1 MTEKNYFFASEE
13 DVYDYL
19 KDYPGKKRMLAAM
32 EEPWKQRLLDY
43 MTGKKTLP
51 FTYDPFFKM
60 VFNPDRNPE
69 RLSSFLSAVMGRSVQ
84 VVDILPVEHT
94 LHDGKSLVIMDLLVR
109 LDDGSRAN
117 VEIQKYGA
125 AFPVQRLSCYSADSL
140 MQEYEWAKDQRKD
153 GKFDYKDVNKVY
165 TIVMYENSPG
175 EYVKAVQRGEYIH
188 HGKVQFD
195 TGLELDMLQEYYIVN
210 LDIFKNS
217 AYTKDKSKLSGWLR
231 FLTTEDMADV
241 EEVIQSYPWLHEVY
255 EDVAGYMREPKEV
268 LVMCSKTLR
277 EMDEGAM
284 RLYWDQV
291 HEQLRETEKKCLEA
305 EERYVETEK
314 KCAETEK
321 KCAETEKKCAETE
334 KKCAEMEKERDA
346 NRQLIDEKDAEIERL
361 KKQLQE
367 LEKQK

>member
-1 MTEKNYFFASEE
+1 MTKKNYFFASEK

-19 KDYPGKKRMLAAM
+19 KEYPVKRRMLENM

-69 RLSSFLSAVMGRSVQ
+69 RLSSFLSEIMGRQVQ

-94 LHDGKSLVIMDLLVR
+94 LHDGYSLIIMDLLVR

-125 AFPVQRLSCYSADSL
+125 GFPIQRMSCYSADLL
-140 MQEYEWAKDQRKD
+140 MQEYEWAKEHRKD
-153 GKFDYKDVNKVY
+153 GKFDYEDVNKVY
-165 TIVMYENSPG
+165 TIVMYENSPEEFCEAAENG
-175 EYVKAVQRGEYIH
+175 EYLH
-188 HGKVQFD
+188 HGKVGFD
-195 TGLELDMLQEYYIVN
+195 TGLELDMLQEYFIVN
-210 LDIFKNS
+210 LDIFKRT
-217 AYTKDKSKLSGWLR
+217 AYTKERSKLSGWLR
-231 FLTTEDMADV
+231 FLTTEDMEDV
-241 EEVIQSYPWLHEVY
+241 EAVIQAYPWLYEIY
-255 EDVAGYMREPKEV
+255 EDVASYMRNPKEV
-268 LVMCSKTLR
+268 LTMYSKTLQ

-284 RLYWDQV
+284 RLYWDRV

-314 KCAETEK
+314 KCVETEK
-321 KCAETEKKCAETE
+321 KCAETEKKCA
-334 KKCAEMEKERDA
+334 AMEKERVA
-346 NRQLIDEKDAEIERL
+346 TQQLIGEKEAEIERL
-361 KKQLQE
+361 KKQIQE
-367 LEKQK
+367 LEKHI

>member
-13 DVYDYL
+13 DVYGYL
-19 KDYPGKKRMLAAM
+19 KNCPGKRRMLATM
-32 EEPWKQRLLDY
+32 EESWRQRLLDY

-69 RLSSFLSAVMGRSVQ
+69 RLSSFLGAVMDRKVQ

-94 LHDGKSLVIMDLLVR
+94 LHDGKSMVIMDLLVR

-125 AFPVQRLSCYSADSL
+125 AFPVQRMSCYSADSL
-140 MQEYEWAKDQRKD
+140 MQEYEWAKKQRKD

-165 TIVMYENSPG
+165 TIVMYENSP
-175 EYVKAVQRGEYIH
+175 EEFNEVVQKGQYLH
-188 HGKVQFD
+188 HGKVKFD

-210 LDIFKNS
+210 LDIFKNT
-217 AYTKDKSKLSGWLR
+217 AYTEDRSTLSGWLR

-241 EEVIQSYPWLHEVY
+241 EAVIQTYPWLYEIY
-255 EDVAGYMREPKEV
+255 EDVAGYMRNPKEV
-268 LVMCSKTLR
+268 LAVCSKILR

-291 HEQLRETEKKCLEA
+291 HEQLKETEKKCVEA

-314 KCAETEK
+314 KCTEAETKCTEAEK
-321 KCAETEKKCAETE
+321 KCTEAER
-334 KKCAEMEKERDA
+334 ERDA
-346 NRQLIDEKDAEIERL
+346 ALKQIDEKEAEIERL
-361 KKQLQE
+361 RKQIQELKKQ
-367 LEKQK
+367 K